1 METIYLTLFEQSA
14 IESSLKLGLQ
24 NPSDKVEMTL
34 DCSFGNQAES
44 DPAADSGFSKPP
56 SDNPANVLNTTLS
69 LNGISPST
77 AQVIPSANT
86 TASPDTRFS
95 FPSRAPGQ
103 FRCLES
109 RVSPLKLLTFSCPL
123 FFPAVLE
130 VKRAIP
136 EPNRL
141 YSSLPKS
148 NASQSSR
155 TLWKELK
162 QLPLCMDDFQ
172 SHSSQTLHHLAEVD
186 AEMMHV
192 L

>member
-1 METIYLTLFEQSA
+1 METIFLTLFEQSA

-123 FFPAVLE
+123 FFQQFW
-130 VKRAIP
+130 
-136 EPNRL
+136 
-141 YSSLPKS
+141 KS
-148 NASQSSR
+148 NGR
-155 TLWKELK
+155 
-162 QLPLCMDDFQ
+162 FQ
-172 SHSSQTLHHLAEVD
+172 SPTDCTRPCPRAMHRSRAELCGRSSSSCRCAWTTSGVIPRKPFTILPRL
-186 AEMMHV
+186 M
-192 L
+192 LK

>member
-69 LNGISPST
+69 LNGISPR
-77 AQVIPSANT
+77 